1 MPPSDQNLPP
11 STVPDEIAELTEGL
25 THEVKNL
32 IASFPLV
39 LEMISRQ
46 VDDPRLRQLIGR
58 MKGNVDLATLL
69 MDRLAE
75 FGAATPARGD
85 FGPLDLEPLLRDFV
99 HPATPVPDAAA
110 PLQLRLVS
118 PVPEILG
125 CSDLIRLALV
135 NLVANSRRAAPSEPL
150 EISAESLS
158 RTGQPWVV
166 MTVRDRGPSLTADQR
181 AQMDRPFFTTKSGG
195 RGFGLGL
202 PTVRRVMRAHR
213 GELRIECTP
222 GQGTAVSLFFPVAP
236 TANPTHA
243 GH

>member
-1 MPPSDQNLPP
+1 MLLGAFLVLFCLVSL
-11 STVPDEIAELTEGL
+11 
-25 THEVKNL
+25 L
-32 IASFPLV
+32 IASFD
-39 LEMISRQ
+39 R
-46 VDDPRLRQLIGR
+46 RQLFGWSGLILVAGFCLSTR
-58 MKGNVDLATLL
+58 LFSKMEEERQIVD
-69 MDRLAE
+69 E
-75 FGAATPARGD
+75 
-85 FGPLDLEPLLRDFV
+85 
-99 HPATPVPDAAA
+99 

-118 PVPEILG
+118 PVPEIFG
-125 CSDLIRLALV
+125 CPDLIRLALV

-158 RTGQPWVV
+158 RAGQPWVV

-202 PTVRRVMRAHR
+202 PTVRRVMQAHR

-236 TANPTHA
+236 TANPSHA